1 MQWKALTLLDKL
13 DKLMSIIFL
22 FDCLTGSSTGLCLG
36 FLNLKYRTS
45 SFPVYLPMSS
55 KQQD

>member
-1 MQWKALTLLDKL
+1 MQWKALTLL

-22 FDCLTGSSTGLCLG
+22 FDCLTGSSTGLSLG